1 MWPPD
6 QSPSGSILARFRSE
20 GERPSLAQQTRHDW
34 VSAADRVG
42 GGAPRWPW
50 NGDWHVQMAS
60 VELGQPVERRSGDYY
75 CVGSDGLHEM
85 PRTDEVQSVR

>member
-6 QSPSGSILARFRSE
+6 QSPSGSILALIQQWQREPRFCPTRPDTGGLSQRS
-20 GERPSLAQQTRHDW
+20 
-34 VSAADRVG
+34 G
-42 GGAPRWPW
+42 GWAPLWSR
-50 NGDWHVQMAS
+50 NGDWHVHMAS
-60 VELGQPVERRSGDYY
+60 VEFGQPVEKRSGDHY